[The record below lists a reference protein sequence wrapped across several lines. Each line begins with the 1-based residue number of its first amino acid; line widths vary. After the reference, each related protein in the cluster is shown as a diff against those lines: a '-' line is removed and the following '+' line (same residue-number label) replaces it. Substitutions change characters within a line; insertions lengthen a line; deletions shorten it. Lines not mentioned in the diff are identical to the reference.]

1 MVLPIYPQYVPT
13 ILGVFLFPISYL
25 CHRYGNKEDE
35 KGHERFQGAQE
46 ELAGDVRL
54 YRRHHDVPGQP
65 CHVAT

>member
-35 KGHERFQGAQE
+35 KGHERSYGTQE
-46 ELAGDVRL
+46 ELAGTDG
-54 YRRHHDVPGQP
+54 DGG
-65 CHVAT
+65 